1 MKKIDFN
8 TKNPQNLKKILYFV
22 EPLRLKYSIS
32 SVGTGVQHLTIVAK
46 NVTNYFIS
54 EKQPFY
60 DLKLMF

>member
-8 TKNPQNLKKILYFV
+8 TKKPPKLKKILYFV

-54 EKQPFY
+54 AIQPFY
-60 DLKLMF
+60 NLKLMF